1 MHTSGYPRWLPIRLN
16 NFSLM
21 INLRG
26 SELPGLL
33 GLEYCPRSG
42 LVGISHIHCGW
53 GYSIVP
59 DTRWPGLAWSDLFWS
74 NLVWSNAASGF
85 EGIYCNRCW
94 CRSNNN
100 GENTIWC
107 QNVWYGYDPG
117 INFQFDFNHSVLY
130 VITLFNIGITR
141 IHLFNNKFK

>member
-1 MHTSGYPRWLPIRLN
+1 
-16 NFSLM
+16 M

-42 LVGISHIHCGW
+42 LVGISHIHCGL

-59 DTRWPGLAWSDLFWS
+59 DTRWPGLVWSDLVWS

-85 EGIYCNRCW
+85 EGIY
-94 CRSNNN
+94 SIDADADPTTMVKMQS
-100 GENTIWC
+100 GATMYGMGMI
-107 QNVWYGYDPG
+107 QASIFNV
-117 INFQFDFNHSVLY
+117 IS
-130 VITLFNIGITR
+130 ITVF
-141 IHLFNNKFK
+141 FM